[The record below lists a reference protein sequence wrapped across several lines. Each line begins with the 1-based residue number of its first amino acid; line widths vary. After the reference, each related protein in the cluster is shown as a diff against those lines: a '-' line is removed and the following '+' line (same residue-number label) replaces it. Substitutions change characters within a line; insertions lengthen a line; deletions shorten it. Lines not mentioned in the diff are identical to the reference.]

1 MQKED
6 SPLKTTTGMI
16 PVTKTFL
23 PPFQQYEA
31 LLKTAWKKRWVTN
44 HGPLSIRLERD
55 LKKILSCKYAYLVT
69 NGTIGLQVAI
79 RSAGLTGSVI
89 TTPFSYVAT
98 TSSLVWEGCSPVFVD
113 IDPLTLTIDPKKIE
127 QAITKDTS
135 GILATHV
142 YGNPCDVESISL
154 IAKKYKLKV
163 IYDAAHAFGVR
174 YKNKPLV
181 NYGDLSVL
189 SFHATKLFHT
199 VEGGA
204 VIAKKKEEAQ
214 RAMYLRNFGHKGTE
228 EFFGLG
234 INGKMSELHA
244 AMGICIL
251 PKVKNLIEKRRKASW
266 LYDSLLS
273 ESLSKPVIREKT
285 EYNYAYYPVIFPTE
299 KNLKRTLK
307 KLNEA
312 QIFPRRYFYPS
323 LTGLDYVNKQEM
335 PVAED
340 IARRILCLPLFHD
353 LRASEIEKVA
363 QIINANLC

>member
-1 MQKED
+1 
-6 SPLKTTTGMI
+6 MI

-23 PPFQQYEA
+23 PSLQQYEA
-31 LLKTAWKKRWVTN
+31 LLKKAWKKRWVTN
-44 HGPLSIRLERD
+44 HGPFSIQLERD
-55 LKKILSCKYAYLVT
+55 LKKYLSCEHLHLVT

-79 RSAGLTGSVI
+79 RATKLTGHVI

-98 TSSLVWEGCSPVFVD
+98 TSSLVWEGCSPIFVD

-142 YGNPCDVESISL
+142 YGNPCDIEGIAR

-163 IYDAAHAFGVR
+163 VYDAAHAFGVN
-174 YKNKPLV
+174 YKSKPLV
-181 NYGDLSVL
+181 NYGDVSIL

-204 VIAKKKEEAQ
+204 VITKKREEA
-214 RAMYLRNFGHKGTE
+214 RRVSYLRNFGHKGTE

-251 PKVKNLIEKRRKASW
+251 PQVKNLIKKRKKASW
-266 LYDSLLS
+266 LYDTLLS
-273 ESLSKPVIREKT
+273 ESLARPAIREKT
-285 EYNYAYYPVIFPTE
+285 EYNYAYYPVIFPAE
-299 KNLKRTLK
+299 RNLKRSFK

-323 LTGLDYVNKQEM
+323 LTELDYVEKQKT
-335 PVAED
+335 PIAED
-340 IARRILCLPLFHD
+340 VARRVLCLPLFHD
-353 LRASEIEKVA
+353 LQANEIEKVA
-363 QIINANLC
+363 RIINASLC